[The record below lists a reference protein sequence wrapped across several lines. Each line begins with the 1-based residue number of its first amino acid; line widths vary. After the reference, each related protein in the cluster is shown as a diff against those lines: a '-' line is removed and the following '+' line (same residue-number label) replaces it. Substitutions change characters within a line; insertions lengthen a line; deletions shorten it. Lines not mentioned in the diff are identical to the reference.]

1 MKILITGASGLFGNH
16 LIPFFKE
23 KGFDVFT
30 LVRKTP
36 KTSNEIQ
43 WDSEKGFNQSEQ
55 KKLEDFDAVLHLA
68 GDNIASENW
77 SQAKKKLMRDSRIIG
92 TRILVES
99 LAQCDNPPKIFIS
112 ASAEGFYGR
121 STGDTILTEDS
132 PKGVGF
138 LAELCSEW
146 EAEAKK
152 AEKFARVVLLRTGIV
167 LAKDGGAIEKML
179 TPFKLGVGG
188 VIGSGKQWMPWIAID
203 DIVGIINFVLEN
215 EIKGIINTVAPN
227 PVTNYEF
234 TKALGKALHRPTIFP
249 IPEFAIKMM
258 FGEMG
263 EELLLKGTRVIPKR
277 LQELGYKFKFENLD
291 EALNQLL
298 K

>member
-23 KGFDVFT
+23 KSHEVFT
-30 LVRKTP
+30 LVRKNP
-36 KTSNEIQ
+36 KSANEIQ
-43 WDSEKGFNQSEQ
+43 WDSEKGFNESE
-55 KKLEDFDAVLHLA
+55 KIKLESFDAVLHLA
-68 GDNIASENW
+68 GDNIAAENW
-77 SQAKKKLMRDSRIIG
+77 SQEKKKRMVDSRVVG
-92 TRILVES
+92 TKLLVDA
-99 LAQCDNPPKIFIS
+99 LKLCQYPPKIFIS
-112 ASAEGFYGR
+112 ASAEGYYGR
-121 STGDTILTEDS
+121 STGDTILTEES
-132 PKGVGF
+132 PKGIGF
-138 LAELCSEW
+138 LAELCANW
-146 EAEAKK
+146 EAEAQK
-152 AEKFARVVLLRTGIV
+152 AESFSRVVLLRTGIV

-188 VIGSGKQWMPWIAID
+188 VIGSGKQWMPWVAID
-203 DIVGIINFVLEN
+203 DIIGVIDFLLEN
-215 EIKGIINTVAPN
+215 EISGAINLVAPN

-249 IPEFAIKMM
+249 LPEFAIKMM

-277 LQELGYKFKFENLD
+277 LLELGYKFKFENLD
-291 EALNQLL
+291 DALNHIL